1 MDIIFRYIFHKKRAL
16 ALYMYIMTDTK
27 SGFPKQEIAACSL
40 YIINSLN
47 TKSNELFNWL

>member
-1 MDIIFRYIFHKKRAL
+1 MDIIFRYIFHKKWAL